1 MAGLRTINVNGF
13 GELFADRKRKKSSDR
28 LIERATLSTRRSG
41 IDGAVD
47 GLASRDEL
55 AMLRMGSNDAASR
68 QHVEV
73 ILEELGSEQMA
84 AITSPGR
91 PEVLPD
97 LVMRSENLSS
107 DLQANTVV
115 YQQAS
120 SGIPVFGSR
129 LVVDVDQD
137 DKSLVAVN
145 GKLAPPPLNDALATI
160 SPADAW
166 QKLVGWAQPDTAPDA
181 PALPPAL
188 TWYVDDNE
196 QYSLTYRFKA
206 VPMSPAEASGD
217 PVDVTYVANP
227 CVRHSFGKAARA
239 YDYFVDAQSGDVR
252 YYFSSSP
259 NFIPSPMK
267 GKDCF
272 GQERAFHGFN
282 TGGTYALRD
291 PQRNIETFDYN
302 FNDLDNNPMPPIPAS
317 PMSFPTFNVDAAS
330 PAAVSAHWH
339 ATLVFDFFNNVLKRK
354 GVDDKGMKLVSV
366 VNVYSS
372 DRNPL
377 PPPQWGNAAWWQNIM
392 WYGQEDDGTGT
403 LVSFSKH
410 LDVIAH
416 ELTHGV
422 TSTSSNL
429 IYRDLPGALNES
441 FSDIFGIF
449 VANWYPQ
456 QPNPVTGW
464 NWLIGPG
471 LGNGGGPLRNFADP
485 AAAGQPAHMNQYRPL
500 PESHDHGGVHIYSGI
515 HNKAVHGLLTAL
527 DGPGNPI
534 IPTAEAALLLYLT
547 LTRLTPTSNFSDARR
562 TLLTIAGVYYANHG
576 DRDHRISAIE
586 HAYAAVGIV

>member
-1 MAGLRTINVNGF
+1 MAGLRTINVNSF
-13 GELFADRKRKKSSDR
+13 GELYSDRERKKLSKR
-28 LIERATLSTRRSG
+28 LIERASLGARRAG

-47 GLASRDEL
+47 GITSQDDLTR
-55 AMLRMGSNDAASR
+55 LRMASNDAASR

-73 ILEELGSEQMA
+73 ILEELGSEQML
-84 AITSPGR
+84 AITVPNR
-91 PEVLPD
+91 PEVVPD
-97 LVMRSENLSS
+97 LLMRGQSFSS
-107 DLQANTVV
+107 DLQANAVI

-120 SGIPVFGSR
+120 SGIPVFGAR

-160 SPADAW
+160 SPVDAW
-166 QKLVGWAQPDTAPDA
+166 HKLVAWAQPDVVAEV
-181 PALPPAL
+181 PAKPPVL

-196 QYSLTYRFKA
+196 QFSLTYRFKS
-206 VPMSPAEASGD
+206 VPLAPAPDLSE
-217 PVDVTYVANP
+217 PVDETYSANP
-227 CVRHSFGKAARA
+227 CVKHSFRRAALA
-239 YDYFVDAQSGDVR
+239 YDYFVDAQNGDIR

-259 NFIPSPMK
+259 NFIPVPMK

-272 GQERAFHGFN
+272 NLERDFHGLN

-302 FNDLDNNPMPPIPAS
+302 FNNLDDNPMPPVPTS
-317 PMSFPTFNVDAAS
+317 PLSFPTFDIDNAS

-339 ATLVFDFFNNVLKRK
+339 ATLVFDFFNDVLKRK

-372 DRNPL
+372 DGNPL
-377 PPPQWGNAAWWQNIM
+377 DKPQWGNAAWWQNIM
-392 WYGQEDDGTGT
+392 WYGQEEDAAGT

-422 TSTSSNL
+422 TSTSSAL
-429 IYRDLPGALNES
+429 VYRDLPGALNES
-441 FSDIFGIF
+441 FSDIFGMF

-456 QPNPVTGW
+456 EPNPVMGW
-464 NWLIGPG
+464 NWRIGDG
-471 LGNGGGPLRNFADP
+471 LGQNGEPLRDFADP
-485 AAAGQPAHMNQYRPL
+485 AAVGQPDHMDQYRPL
-500 PESHDHGGVHIYSGI
+500 PESRDHGGVHIYSGI

-527 DGPGNPI
+527 DTNGNPI
-534 IPTAEAALLLYLT
+534 IPTGEAALLLYLT

-562 TLLTIAGVYYANHG
+562 TLLTIAGVYYANHA
-576 DRDHRISAIE
+576 DRDRRIDVIE
-586 HAYAAVGIV
+586 NAYNAVGIT